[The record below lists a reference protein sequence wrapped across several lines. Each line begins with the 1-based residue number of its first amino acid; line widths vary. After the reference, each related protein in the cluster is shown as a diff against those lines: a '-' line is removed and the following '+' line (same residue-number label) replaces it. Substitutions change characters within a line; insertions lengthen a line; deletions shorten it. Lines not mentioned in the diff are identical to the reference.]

1 MLVIVK
7 VGGSVIRKGVDTL
20 IREIPE
26 LLNNG
31 HRVVLIHGGGYF
43 INELMERMG
52 LKPKF
57 VTSPSGVTSRYTD
70 LETLRVY
77 VMGMM
82 YLNKELVSRLQGV
95 GVNAIGLSGV
105 DGGLLRARRRES
117 MIIIDE
123 RGRERVVDG
132 GYTGKIEG
140 ANKDFIMRLLN
151 DGFTP
156 VIAPIAMDIKTG
168 GALNVDGDQA
178 LEVLSTSLTPNYA
191 VILTDVD
198 GVLINGKVINKVSA
212 AEAQELFKSPEVR
225 GGMKR
230 KVYTAAQ
237 LAGRGI
243 YTIISNGVINRPITT
258 AINGFGTHVLPQR

>member
-1 MLVIVK
+1 
-7 VGGSVIRKGVDTL
+7 
-20 IREIPE
+20 
-26 LLNNG
+26 
-31 HRVVLIHGGGYF
+31 
-43 INELMERMG
+43 
-52 LKPKF
+52 
-57 VTSPSGVTSRYTD
+57 
-70 LETLRVY
+70 
-77 VMGMM
+77 MGMM

-95 GVNAIGLSGV
+95 GGVNAIGLSGGV

-123 RGRERVVDG
+123 RGGRERVVDG

-212 AEAQELFKSPEVR
+212 AEAQELFKNR
-225 GGMKR
+225 RLGG
-230 KVYTAAQ
+230 V
-237 LAGRGI
+237 
-243 YTIISNGVINRPITT
+243 V
-258 AINGFGTHVLPQR
+258 

>member
-7 VGGSVIRKGVDTL
+7 VGGSVIRKGVDNL

-57 VTSPSGVTSRYTD
+57 VTSPPSGVTSRYTD

-82 YLNKELVSRLQGV
+82 FLNKELVSRLQGV
-95 GVNAIGLSGV
+95 GGVNAIGLSGV

-123 RGRERVVDG
+123 RGGRERIVDG
-132 GYTGKIEG
+132 GYTGKIES

-156 VIAPIAMDIKTG
+156 VIAPIAMDVKTGG

-198 GVLINGKVINKVSA
+198 GVLINGKVINRVSA
-212 AEAQELFKSPEVR
+212 AEAQELFKNPEVR
-225 GGMKR
+225 GGWYEEEGLYGSP
-230 KVYTAAQ
+230 V
-237 LAGRGI
+237 GW
-243 YTIISNGVINRPITT
+243 
-258 AINGFGTHVLPQR
+258 